1 MVCITVKEANKKII
15 VSHVGNNDMLDGN
28 GDVISWE
35 GNIEY
40 HFAEGYILLTNYK
53 RIITACVHFDMIE
66 IEK

>member
-1 MVCITVKEANKKII
+1 MVCVTVKEANKKII

-40 HFAEGYILLTNYK
+40 HFADGYILLKKYGK
-53 RIITACVHFDMIE
+53 CFVCIHFDMIE
-66 IEK
+66 IEE